1 MQTVYF
7 ITGLGADK
15 RTFSF
20 LDLSF
25 CNPIFIDWFIP
36 LHNETMGAYAERL
49 RAIIPETNPTIVG
62 LSFGGMLLTEM
73 AKADKNIKAIIVS
86 SNKTAS
92 EFPFWLRL
100 GKYFPVYKWVPDFFY
115 TYYSFITLWFL
126 GAKGKEE
133 RKVLRKIIANTDI
146 YFTKWAIGAIMNW
159 DNETVPSNITHIH
172 GTADKLLP
180 YMFVKSNY
188 TINAGEHLM
197 IMDKA
202 TEISALLKR
211 IIEG

>member
-25 CNPIFIDWFIP
+25 CNPVFIDWLVP
-36 LHNETMGAYAERL
+36 LPKETMADYAERL
-49 RAIIPETNPTIVG
+49 RATIPETNPIVVG

-73 AKADKNIKAIIVS
+73 AKADKNIKVILVS

-100 GKYFPVYKWVPDFFY
+100 GKYFPVYKWVPNIFY
-115 TYYSFITLWFL
+115 TYCSFITLWFL
-126 GAKGKEE
+126 GAKGKDE
-133 RKVLRKIIANTDI
+133 RKVLRNIIANTDI

-159 DNETVPSNITHIH
+159 ENETVPSNIIHIH
-172 GTADKLLP
+172 GKADKLLP
-180 YMFVKSNY
+180 YMFVNPDF
-188 TINAGEHLM
+188 TITAGEHLM

-202 TEISALLKR
+202 VEVSALLK
-211 IIEG
+211 ELL